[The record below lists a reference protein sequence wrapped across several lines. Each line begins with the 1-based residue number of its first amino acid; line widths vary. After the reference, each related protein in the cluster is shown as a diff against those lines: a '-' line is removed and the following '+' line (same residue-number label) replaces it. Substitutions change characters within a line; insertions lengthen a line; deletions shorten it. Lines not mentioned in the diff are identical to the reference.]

1 MRLIE
6 KITSD
11 WNMELAISKVK
22 SNKGAPGVDN
32 MTVDEIDEYF
42 KENGR
47 RIITEIRQMKYQPMA
62 VKRTYIPKPNGEK
75 RPLGIPT
82 VKDRVVQQAIA
93 LQLNQLFDKDFS
105 EFSYGFRPNRRA
117 QQGIEQALHYLNE
130 GYEWVIDMDIE
141 KYFDTVNHDRLI
153 SMLREQVKDRE
164 TLRLIRSFL
173 KAGIME
179 DGLVTTN
186 EFGVPQGS
194 PLSPILSNIYLDKL
208 DKELE
213 SRGLKFARYADDT
226 NIYVKSEMAANR
238 VMKSIT
244 NWIERKLF
252 LKVNMTKTKVVRPT
266 KSQFLGFTFWKN
278 SEGWQCKPSEKSKK
292 SLYANLKEV
301 LVRKR
306 ASAKTLSNT
315 FTKVNQKVMGWINY
329 YRIGSMKQFL
339 DKFGQWLRHKIR
351 VIIVKQ
357 WKKPSRIYQNLQQ
370 LNKGQGFKFTHEE
383 LFKVANTRLGWYRQ
397 CGMSVLNFIL
407 NPNILAHRKGDR
419 PGLVNPLEYYLSK
432 S

>member
-32 MTVDEIDEYF
+32 MTVDEIDDYF
-42 KENGR
+42 KENGQ
-47 RIITEIRQMKYQPMA
+47 RIITEIRQMKYQPMP

-105 EFSYGFRPNRRA
+105 EYSYGFRPNRRA
-117 QQGIEQALHYLNE
+117 QQAIEQALHYLNE

-173 KAGIME
+173 KVGIME
-179 DGLVTTN
+179 DGLVATS

-194 PLSPILSNIYLDKL
+194 PLSPVLSNIYLDKL

-213 SRGLKFARYADDT
+213 SRGLRFARYADDT

-266 KSQFLGFTFWKN
+266 KSQFLGFSFWKN
-278 SEGWQCKPSEKSKK
+278 QKGWQCKPSEKSKAR
-292 SLYANLKEV
+292 LYTNLKEV
-301 LVRKR
+301 LVRKQ
-306 ASAKTLSNT
+306 ASSRPLSLT
-315 FTKVNQKVMGWINY
+315 FTKVNQKIVGWINY

-339 DKFGQWLRHKIR
+339 ATFGQWLRHKIR

-357 WKKPSRIYQNLQQ
+357 WKKPMRIYQNLQQ
-370 LNKGQGFKFTHEE
+370 LNKIQHFNFTEE
-383 LFKVANTRLGWYRQ
+383 DLFKVANTRLGRYRQ
-397 CGMSVLNFIL
+397 CGMSIVNFIL
-407 NPNILAHRKGDR
+407 NPNILEHKKRDR
-419 PGLVNPLEYYLSK
+419 PGLVNPLEYYLRK

>member
-6 KITSD
+6 KITND

-22 SNKGAPGVDN
+22 SNKGAPGVDH

-47 RIITEIRQMKYQPMA
+47 KIRTEIRQMKYQPMP

-82 VKDRVVQQAIA
+82 VRDRVVQQAVA
-93 LQLNQLFDKDFS
+93 YQLNQLFDKGFS
-105 EFSYGFRPNRRA
+105 EYSYGFRPNRSA
-117 QQGIEQALHYLNE
+117 QQAIEQALEYLNE

-164 TLRLIRSFL
+164 TLHLIRSFL

-186 EFGVPQGS
+186 ESGVPQGS
-194 PLSPILSNIYLDKL
+194 PLSPVLSNIYLDKL

-213 SRGLKFARYADDT
+213 SRGLRFARYADDT
-226 NIYVKSEMAANR
+226 NIYVKSEMAADR

-252 LKVNMTKTKVVRPT
+252 LKVNMTKTKVVRPM
-266 KSQFLGFTFWKN
+266 KSQFLGFSFWKN

-292 SLYANLKEV
+292 RLYSNLKEV
-301 LVRKR
+301 LVRKQ
-306 ASAKTLSNT
+306 ASARPLSAT
-315 FTKVNQKVMGWINY
+315 FTKVNQKVVGWINY
-329 YRIGSMKQFL
+329 YRMGSMKQFL
-339 DKFGQWLRHKIR
+339 NTFGQWLRHKIR
-351 VIIVKQ
+351 VIIVK
-357 WKKPSRIYQNLQQ
+357 
-370 LNKGQGFKFTHEE
+370 
-383 LFKVANTRLGWYRQ
+383 
-397 CGMSVLNFIL
+397 
-407 NPNILAHRKGDR
+407 
-419 PGLVNPLEYYLSK
+419 
-432 S
+432 